1 MGDGLY
7 KNYTVSSIQVKVYN
21 SYIKIIFKYVQGNI
35 QLYCRTFEKSLRIA
49 QKS

>member
-7 KNYTVSSIQVKVYN
+7 KNYTISSRQVKIYN
-21 SYIKIIFKYVQGNI
+21 SYIKIIFKYVPGHI
-35 QLYCRTFEKSLRIA
+35 QLYCRTCEKSLRIA